1 MKTNEVVKEL
11 LMNHPKLRDSDN
23 NLISTYWFK
32 ELQLK
37 DINTKNITAFEL
49 LKMYANGKLTNAETI
64 RRMRAKLQAEYE
76 GLRGEKYNERNGI
89 IQENLRKELGYK

>member
-1 MKTNEVVKEL
+1 MKTKEVIKEL

-37 DINTKNITAFEL
+37 GIDTKNITAFEL
-49 LKMYANGKLTNAETI
+49 LKMYADSKLTNAETI
-64 RRMRAKLQAEYE
+64 RRMRAKLQEDYDS
-76 GLRGEKYNERNGI
+76 LRGEKYNLRKGVL
-89 IQENLRKELGYK
+89 QENFRKELGYK